1 MVRKQIDNS
10 KFMTL
15 LQVLRK
21 YLKTTN
27 LINLNLS
34 IVKLQEKKSTD
45 SLRRKDNPIDKFG
58 RDINLKTMKI
68 FLKKLIRL
76 TKELRKSKVIRKI
89 LISTI
94 SLMRLKVFQNMVII
108 KVKGINPKEAML
120 NIKTSMKVR

>member
-58 RDINLKTMKI
+58 KDINLKTMKI

-108 KVKGINPKEAML
+108 KVKGINPKEAMQ